1 MSERWGK
8 DLRLLDNLER
18 QNDRKLGFDLRAV
31 RRLETDLLD
40 LEAVSGAENL
50 KQALLMRLLTP
61 LGELAVLGHPSYGSR
76 LFELIGERNT
86 QANRNRAKVF
96 ILRALQAEPRVEK
109 ILSVSVTMN
118 RQDPAGMDIDIRL
131 VPIDSERPE
140 NLIFP
145 FFLEEV

>member
-8 DLRLLDNLER
+8 DLRLLDSLER
-18 QNDRKLGFDLRAV
+18 QNDRKRGFDLRIV
-31 RRLETDLLD
+31 RRPETGLLD
-40 LEAVSGAENL
+40 LEAIGGAENL

-61 LGELAVLGHPSYGSR
+61 LGELAILGHPSYGSR

-96 ILRALQAEPRVEK
+96 ILLALGAEPRVK
-109 ILSVSVTMN
+109 KVLSLSVTQN
-118 RQDPAGMDIDIRL
+118 RQNPAGMDIDIWL

-140 NLIFP
+140 NLVFP
-145 FFLEEV
+145 FFLEGV

>member
-8 DLRLLDNLER
+8 DLRLLDDLER
-18 QNDRKLGFDLRAV
+18 QNDRKRGFDLRAV

-40 LEAVSGAENL
+40 LEAVNGSENL

-61 LGELAVLGHPSYGSR
+61 LGELAILGHASYGSR

-96 ILRALQAEPRVEK
+96 ILLALQAEPRVEK

-118 RQDPAGMDIDIRL
+118 RQNPAGMDIDIQL

-140 NLIFP
+140 NLVFP

>member
-8 DLRLLDNLER
+8 DLRLLDNLEH
-18 QNDRKLGFDLRAV
+18 QNDRKRGFDLKVV
-31 RRLETDLLD
+31 RRRETDLLD

-61 LGELAVLGHPSYGSR
+61 LGELAVLGHPSFGSR
-76 LFELIGERNT
+76 LFELIGERNN

-96 ILRALQAEPRVEK
+96 ILLALQAEPRVES
-109 ILSVSVTMN
+109 ILSVNVTAN
-118 RQDPAGMDIDIRL
+118 RQNQAGMDIDIWIM
-131 VPIDSERPE
+131 PIDSENPE
-140 NLIFP
+140 NLVFP